1 MRFALAVAVC
11 GGLVLAG
18 CGGGSSSGSGGTPP
32 ILPPTAN
39 AGGPYTGSVGT
50 AVTFNGSGS
59 KDPQNQALTYSWS
72 FGDGGTGTGANP
84 THTYAQVA
92 GQTSTVYTVS
102 LTVQDTSGYSG
113 QAGTTATI
121 QGVAPLSD
129 AGLTG
134 MVATGT
140 TGIAGAHV
148 YLFAANTTG
157 YGTASVSLLSATETG
172 TSDAVGTY
180 VLTNSMGNFTMSGD
194 YTCSS
199 GAQLYIYALGGT
211 AGTYSVSSAGLMAA
225 IGSCPA
231 TGTTVVAQVNEVS
244 TVAAAYALAG
254 FATDAMHV
262 ASSGTALAL
271 VGIANAFSNAANLVK
286 LSTGVALTTTPTG
299 NGTVPQTQINAL
311 ANILS
316 VCVNPT
322 NFVASN
328 CSLLLGDAL
337 AGGTTG
343 NAPSDTATVAINI
356 AHNPGSSLISDIYN
370 FQPSSP
376 VYTPTL
382 GRQPND
388 FTIAISYS
396 GGGLSGPQG
405 IAIDGLGNAWVTNDT
420 VASVTKLSSAGA
432 VLSGTSG
439 YTEIGRAHV

>member
-32 ILPPTAN
+32 ILPPVAN

-157 YGTASVSLLSATETG
+157 YGAASVSLLSATETG

-194 YTCSS
+194 YTCTS
-199 GAQLYIYALGGT
+199 GQQLYIYALGGT
-211 AGTYSVSSAGLMAA
+211 AGTQSVPSAGLLAA

-231 TGTTVVAQVNEVS
+231 TSSSVVAQVNEVS

-254 FATDAMHV
+254 FATDAVHV
-262 ASSGTALAL
+262 SSSGTALAL
-271 VGIANAFSNAANLVK
+271 TGIANAFANAANLVK
-286 LSTGVALTTTPTG
+286 LSTGVALTTTPT
-299 NGTVPQTQINAL
+299 TDRKSTRL
-311 ANILS
+311 
-316 VCVNPT
+316 
-322 NFVASN
+322 
-328 CSLLLGDAL
+328 
-337 AGGTTG
+337 
-343 NAPSDTATVAINI
+343 
-356 AHNPGSSLISDIYN
+356 
-370 FQPSSP
+370 
-376 VYTPTL
+376 
-382 GRQPND
+382 
-388 FTIAISYS
+388 
-396 GGGLSGPQG
+396 
-405 IAIDGLGNAWVTNDT
+405 
-420 VASVTKLSSAGA
+420 
-432 VLSGTSG
+432 
-439 YTEIGRAHV
+439 